1 MNKFFIIHLTFIE
14 SLKVFLNHLM
24 AILVMSAKLTTQD
37 VFLFMK
43 TPTNFLSQ
51 GSNCIV
57 DEQRLVTLPSYEK
70 SYHNFGFIKILP
82 EKSIFLK
89 GGLDSSLI
97 I

>member
-1 MNKFFIIHLTFIE
+1 
-14 SLKVFLNHLM
+14 M

-37 VFLFMK
+37 VLLFMK

-51 GSNCIV
+51 GSNWIV
-57 DEQRLVTLPSYEK
+57 DEQRLVTLPCYEK
-70 SYHNFGFIKILP
+70 SYNFGFRKILP
-82 EKSIFLK
+82 DKSIFLK